1 MPDCGEGKS
10 EEILQQVFSK
20 INIGMCIEIFI
31 LNVIG
36 TFFLSLVVSRDIRQ
50 QNMKVGTK
58 STGLYSVF
66 SLRFAIW
73 AHAA

>member
-36 TFFLSLVVSRDIRQ
+36 TFFLSLVVRKDTCIRQ
-50 QNMKVGTK
+50 QNIKVGHK
-58 STGLYSVF
+58 IYWFVYGF
-66 SLRFAIW
+66 
-73 AHAA
+73 